1 MMTTLNNRLR
11 TYFPFSILGKYM
23 AHMTLV
29 FVVAITA
36 LTTGCTSVNEQQS
49 VTRYR
54 PDVPAR
60 ERTPWVWADT
70 LAASGLQAPAPSP
83 DTNIPATNKTLATDV
98 QVRVSKP
105 VTEQRVLSSGDAIV
119 ITLLTAAESN
129 DYTEDIDSDG
139 EVKLIYLG
147 NVKVSGKTTSEAET
161 FIENLY
167 IKNEIYTDI
176 NVSIRAQQVT
186 YFIRGQVKIPRQ
198 YVLAPP
204 KNLMQA
210 IAEAGGYTDFANEK
224 KISIRRDNE
233 LLWFNGKDISS
244 GKDQAPLIQG
254 GDIIVVEQKIF

>member
-1 MMTTLNNRLR
+1 MMTTLKNRTHTHL
-11 TYFPFSILGKYM
+11 PFSILGKYM
-23 AHMTLV
+23 ARMTLV
-29 FVVAITA
+29 FVIAVTA
-36 LTTGCTSVNEQQS
+36 LTTGCTSLNEHQS

-70 LAASGLQAPAPSP
+70 LAGSDLQSPAPALGAGV
-83 DTNIPATNKTLATDV
+83 TATNKTVAPDRPV
-98 QVRVSKP
+98 PVPRP
-105 VTEQRVLSSGDAIV
+105 VTEQRVLNSGDAVI

-129 DYTEDIDSDG
+129 DYKEDIDSDG

-147 NVKVSGKTTSEAET
+147 NVKISEKTTSEAET

-167 IKNEIYTDI
+167 MKNEIYTDI

-224 KISIRRDNE
+224 KISVRRHNN